1 MKSILI
7 TLCLLFS
14 VSLTALAQS
23 RDFRQVAIDQQ
34 VWKPF
39 HTAFEARDAKALN
52 ALYADEVLRVTPA
65 GVDTQSLFKQQNIKS
80 YESSKTNGTKTSLD
94 FWFESRQTTEDTSYE
109 VGIFKITSTTNG
121 TSSTFYGQF
130 HIVIKKIDGVWKI
143 TQDWDSPNI
152 NGRAINAEDFK
163 RKPPLQF

>member
-1 MKSILI
+1 MKSLLVM
-7 TLCLLFS
+7 LCLLFCINLS
-14 VSLTALAQS
+14 ALAQS
-23 RDFRQVAIDQQ
+23 RDYRQVAIDHQ

-39 HTAFEARDAKALN
+39 HAAFEARDAKALN

-80 YESSKTNGTKTSLD
+80 YENSKANGTKTSLD
-94 FWFESRQTTEDTSYE
+94 FWFESRQTTDDTSYE
-109 VGIFKITSTTNG
+109 VGIFKITSETNG

-130 HIVIKKIDGVWKI
+130 HIVIKQIDGVWKI

-152 NGRAINAEDFK
+152 NGRAITAEDFE
-163 RKPPLQF
+163 RKSPIQF